1 MTENREYKSD
11 VFSLI
16 MGVPRYALQ
25 TYNIL
30 NHTELDNPDEVKMER
45 LESGISLS
53 RRNDASFIVNADLN
67 FYEHQSTYNPNMPLR
82 GLIYFVGA
90 MKDFIKGRDL
100 FGRTQIKIP
109 VPHFVVFYNGLE
121 LRPEVEYLK
130 LSDSFM
136 KPTDDPDLELKC
148 VVYNINKGYN
158 TDMISNCEALRGYM
172 MFVEQ
177 VRKYD
182 AKADDPEDAVEKAIQ
197 YCIDHNVLRDFFIEN
212 REEVSKMAI
221 IDMTWEKREPIIR
234 REEREKGISIGER
247 RGEQRGE
254 RRKTIQVYQ
263 NCLERGLSE
272 EDAVAISGIT
282 EEQRKALRDV

>member
-25 TYNIL
+25 
-30 NHTELDNPDEVKMER
+30 
-45 LESGISLS
+45 
-53 RRNDASFIVNADLN
+53 
-67 FYEHQSTYNPNMPLR
+67 TYNPNMPLR

-234 REEREKGISIGER
+234 REEREEGISIGE
-247 RGEQRGE
+247 Q
-254 RRKTIQVYQ
+254 RKTIQVYQ
-263 NCLERGLSE
+263 NCIECGLPE
-272 EDAVAISGIT
+272 EDAIAISGIT
-282 EEQRKALRDV
+282 EEQRKVLSNL